1 MARFKLN
8 NNAKSSHIPV
18 RMNILFFI
26 TFLTFVLL
34 FVRMGYLQLYNGEY
48 FQNMVRRTE
57 STLSTGAVPRGMMY
71 DAQGEVLVGN
81 KPEQAI
87 FFTRG
92 STSQMSSQDI
102 IKVATELA
110 SLIDMP
116 TSDVTER
123 DRKDYF
129 VAKNEREINERLSD
143 EEKQLNGSELN
154 EAQLAKVTDE
164 DIQFSDAEL
173 KIVSLYKRMGGTYQY
188 STVPVKNQ
196 NVTEAEIARVS
207 EHLGSLPGISTGT
220 DWQRVYPH
228 GDMMRSILGQVS
240 TEQRGLPEES
250 AQDLLT
256 RGYAMNDRVGIS
268 YLEQQ
273 YEDALKGTKSQYNI
287 ISDATQNAVETNQLY
302 EGNRGDNIMLTVN
315 AAFQQEIERIAEEAL
330 QNMGEF
336 QGMNDRVYIV
346 AMDPSNGDV
355 LGITGKRFAYDEATD
370 SYDRSEIV
378 DDAQG
383 AVNSSFGM
391 GSSIKPA
398 MVATGYVEDIISTDN
413 NTITDEPMKFAAS
426 QEKTSVFNRTGQ
438 VPITDIE
445 ALQKSSNVYMIKL
458 AMMIGGQTSHEE
470 NGPLTI
476 DPNTMNVIRG
486 HLAEFG
492 LGTQT
497 GIDLPIESAGFS
509 PESDQLVNAI
519 DLTYGQFDLYTPL
532 QMAQFVSTIANGG
545 IRYAPRLVKEIRQ
558 PASDGKPGGVVASID
573 SRVMNVVP
581 IEPAEMDRIHEGM
594 HQVSHTGEGTA
605 RYLFQNYP
613 INVGSKTGTAEA
625 FYAGP
630 IQYAQNQPVTN
641 ATYVGFA
648 PLDNPRI
655 AITVI
660 VPYLQEE
667 STGRESTQIAHEV
680 MNAYFLTQSDYRETI
695 ENYAGTSQSN
705 NNASNQNQNQTQN
718 QTQTTQPNNT
728 NDQATQGQGQTT
740 QNNTDGE

>member
-426 QEKTSVFNRTGQ
+426 QEKSSVFNRTGQ

-519 DLTYGQFDLYTPL
+519 DLSYGQFDLYTPL